1 MFSSQWVPRRILSDH
16 GPKTIQ
22 QVRDDAARD
31 FGTYLHNS
39 MPARN
44 MSISGGML
52 GMSKLRSG
60 LDDVFSP
67 IPIGNFHLLLRIS
80 FYSFI
85 IALNFIKC
93 YLVLLTLTFI
103 WLYYHLS

>member
-31 FGTYLHNS
+31 FGTYLHS
-39 MPARN
+39 SVPARN

-67 IPIGNFHLLLRIS
+67 IPIGNFHFLVKNNIYQ
-80 FYSFI
+80 FYYCIKFYKMLFGFVHI
-85 IALNFIKC
+85 NF
-93 YLVLLTLTFI
+93 YLVM
-103 WLYYHLS
+103 LSL